1 MAPEVPTAPPE
12 GAFAAAWE
20 RVDTTKPH
28 SPRVWDYLLGGTNN
42 YPADR
47 EAGETVLRLFP
58 AFAQVAR
65 IQRRF
70 LGRAIRFLAGKAE
83 IRQFLDVGAGLPTA
97 SNTHEVAQAIA
108 PDARVVYVDND
119 PLVLLHARALLAG
132 AAEGATSYVDADV
145 RAPDRIL
152 EAAAQVL
159 DLSQPV
165 GLIMLS
171 IVGQLSDATDD
182 PKGIVDRLL
191 AGLAPGS
198 YLAMSDGTNANPA
211 LVAAVDSYN
220 ARAAFPYHLRSP
232 EAIAALFEG
241 LDLVEP
247 GVVPTPHW
255 RAGLDDP
262 LPSELPSAMCGVAR
276 KP

>member
-1 MAPEVPTAPPE
+1 MAPEVPPAHPE
-12 GAFAAAWE
+12 AAFAAAWE

-28 SPRVWDYLLGGTNN
+28 SARVWDYLLGGTNN

-47 EAGETVLRLFP
+47 EAGDMLLQLFP

-83 IRQFLDVGAGLPTA
+83 IRQFLDIGAGLPTA

-119 PLVLLHARALLAG
+119 PLVLLHARSLLTG
-132 AAEGATSYVDADV
+132 TAEGATSYVDADV
-145 RAPDRIL
+145 RTPDRIL
-152 EAAAQVL
+152 EGAARVL
-159 DLSQPV
+159 DLSRPV

-171 IVGQLSDATDD
+171 IVGQLSDADD
-182 PKGIVDRLL
+182 PGAIVDRLL

-198 YLAMSDGTNANPA
+198 YLALSDGTNINPA

-232 EAIAALFEG
+232 DAIAAWFDG

-262 LPSELPSAMCGVAR
+262 PASELPSAMCGVAR
-276 KP
+276 KR

>member
-1 MAPEVPTAPPE
+1 MAPEAPPAPPVAE
-12 GAFAAAWE
+12 FAAAWE

-47 EAGETVLRLFP
+47 ETGDTLLKLFP

-83 IRQFLDVGAGLPTA
+83 IRQFLDIGAGLPTA

-132 AAEGATSYVDADV
+132 APEDATSYVDADV
-145 RAPDRIL
+145 RTPERIL
-152 EAAAQVL
+152 EAAARVL
-159 DLSQPV
+159 DLRQPV

-171 IVGQLSDATDD
+171 IVGQLSDTSDD

-198 YLAMSDGTNANPA
+198 YLAMSDGTDANPA
-211 LVAAVDSYN
+211 LVAAVSSYN

-247 GVVPTPHW
+247 GVVPTPQW

-262 LPSELPSAMCGVAR
+262 PPSELPSAMCGVAKKR
-276 KP
+276 

>member
-1 MAPEVPTAPPE
+1 MAQETLE
-12 GAFAAAWE
+12 TAFATAWA

-28 SPRVWDYLLGGTNN
+28 SARVWDYLLGGTNN

-47 EAGETVLRLFP
+47 EAGETLLRLFP

-83 IRQFLDVGAGLPTA
+83 IRQFLDIGAGLPTS

-119 PLVLLHARALLAG
+119 PLVLLHARSLLAG
-132 AAEGATSYVDADV
+132 NSERVTSYVDADV
-145 RAPDRIL
+145 RTPERIL
-152 EAAAQVL
+152 EGAAQVL
-159 DLSQPV
+159 DLSRPV

-171 IVGQLSDATDD
+171 IVGQMSDAEN

-198 YLAMSDGTNANPA
+198 YLALSDGASSNPA
-211 LVAAVDSYN
+211 LVAAP
-220 ARAAFPYHLRSP
+220 A
-232 EAIAALFEG
+232 
-241 LDLVEP
+241 
-247 GVVPTPHW
+247 
-255 RAGLDDP
+255 
-262 LPSELPSAMCGVAR
+262 
-276 KP
+276 

>member
-1 MAPEVPTAPPE
+1 MAPEGPPTHPE
-12 GAFAAAWE
+12 AAFAAAWK

-47 EAGETVLRLFP
+47 EAGETLLRLFP

-65 IQRRF
+65 TQRRF

-83 IRQFLDVGAGLPTA
+83 IRQFLDIGAGLPTA

-119 PLVLLHARALLAG
+119 PLVLLHARSLLAG
-132 AAEGATSYVDADV
+132 AAEGAASYLDADV
-145 RAPDRIL
+145 RTPDRIL
-152 EAAAQVL
+152 EGAAQAL

-171 IVGQLSDATDD
+171 IVGQLSDTTDD
-182 PKGIVDRLL
+182 PKRIVDRLL

-198 YLAMSDGTNANPA
+198 YLALSDGTNVNPA
-211 LVAAVDSYN
+211 LVTAVDSYN

-247 GVVPTPHW
+247 GVVATPHW

-262 LPSELPSAMCGVAR
+262 LPSELPNAMCGVAR
-276 KP
+276 KR